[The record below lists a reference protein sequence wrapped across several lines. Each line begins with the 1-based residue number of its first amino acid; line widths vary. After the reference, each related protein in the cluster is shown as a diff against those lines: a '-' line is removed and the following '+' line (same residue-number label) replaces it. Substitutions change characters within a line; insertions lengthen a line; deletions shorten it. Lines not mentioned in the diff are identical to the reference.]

1 MDGEIYHHG
10 ILGQK
15 WGVRR
20 FQNKD
25 GSLTTAGKQRLKA
38 DGGSNKRRSGEMT
51 DDELRSRISRLQM
64 EETYSQLLA
73 RQKERNTSWGKKF
86 AINTLKSL
94 ADKSSAKAID
104 MLVTH
109 VSEKY
114 GKKDDKKE
122 VADIS
127 KWLDK
132 DVKSIDPKV
141 FSEVAKWYE
150 NANKITNGQKNL
162 HIKPEKKK
170 KEE

>member
-25 GSLTTAGKQRLKA
+25 GSLTTAGKQRLKTN
-38 DGGSNKRRSGEMT
+38 GGSNKRQSGEMT
-51 DDELRSRISRLQM
+51 DDELQSRISRLQM

-104 MLVTH
+104 MLVTR

-122 VADIS
+122 IVDVR

-132 DVKSIDPKV
+132 DVKDIDPSV
-141 FSEVAKWYE
+141 FSEVVKWYE
-150 NANKITNGQKNL
+150 NASKISKGQEFFA
-162 HIKPEKKK
+162 EKDEKAK

>member
-25 GSLTTAGKQRLKA
+25 GSLTTAGKQRLKTS
-38 DGGSNKRRSGEMT
+38 DGSKKHRSSELT
-51 DDELRSRISRLQM
+51 DDELRNRISRLQM

-104 MLVTH
+104 ILVTH

-122 VADIS
+122 TVDVK

-132 DVKSIDPKV
+132 DVKDIDPSV

-150 NANKITNGQKNL
+150 NAGKITRGQKDL
-162 HIKPEKKK
+162 GKPK

>member
-25 GSLTTAGKQRLKA
+25 GSLTTAGKQRLKTS
-38 DGGSNKRRSGEMT
+38 DGSKKHRSSELT
-51 DDELRSRISRLQM
+51 DDELRNRISRLQM
-64 EETYSQLLA
+64 EETYSKLLA
-73 RQKERNTSWGKKF
+73 KQKERNTSWGKKF

-122 VADIS
+122 TVDVK

-132 DVKSIDPKV
+132 DVKDIDPSV

-150 NANKITNGQKNL
+150 NAGKITRGQKDL
-162 HIKPEKKK
+162 GKPK